1 MVQEFAMK
9 IAHDVAMIESSVA
22 DLAKSRLR
30 QRIGKDRMDLWFG
43 GDAKWTAIGHNLLG
57 IEVASSFVADCVSK
71 MFRDDLQSVILE
83 AAGPDFGFQI
93 TVAPNQGETTASGS
107 SQVGVA
113 NSALPPDKT
122 HPSNSNPNVLA
133 AHSLLK
139 QEASEQAATHSVST
153 ERDSNGSEIAG
164 PFRIVRPGGPFN
176 ARDDESSLESTPT
189 ARRKDSDTAPT
200 AFHVDRLVEIRRE
213 NERRWDEFIPG
224 DHNKLAYTAAQMVIE
239 RPGQISPL
247 LIHGPSGTGKSHL
260 ALALA
265 HKLRMTHRMR
275 RVLVLTAEQFT
286 IEYTESARGGGF
298 ANFRRKY
305 RDVEA
310 IVIDDVQFCIGKVG
324 TLVEL
329 RNTIDMLL
337 RDKRQ
342 IVLVADRGLNE
353 LSGLGADLYARLS
366 GGMACSIDPLDTTTR
381 GNVLRRMS
389 SKLGLVLADTTIR
402 VLALQCNGDARVLQ
416 GISHRLAAQNRILGR
431 ELSEDE
437 AVRCCLDLIRASQPV
452 IRLTDIEKVVCEA
465 FGLEEKM
472 LRAKSKCQSIS
483 QPRMLAMF
491 LARKYTRTALSEI
504 GEYFGNRQH
513 STVISAQKKVEQ
525 WLETD
530 GLIGCGRGQVGVRD
544 ILKNLEATL
553 QVG

>member
-1 MVQEFAMK
+1 MK
-9 IAHDVAMIESSVA
+9 IAHEVAMFENSVVRSVE
-22 DLAKSRLR
+22 SRLR
-30 QRIGKDRMDLWFG
+30 QRIGTERMDLWFG
-43 GDAKWTAIGHNLLG
+43 GAVKWSQIGNNTIR
-57 IEVASSFVADCVSK
+57 IEVASPFLAECVSG
-71 MFRDDLQSVILE
+71 MFRDDLQAAILE
-83 AAGPDFGFQI
+83 ATGGDFGFQI
-93 TVAPNQGETTASGS
+93 QHVSPADSESQEFLESAQTEITVPTVAP
-107 SQVGVA
+107 
-113 NSALPPDKT
+113 KT
-122 HPSNSNPNVLA
+122 HIQNERAPA
-133 AHSLLK
+133 ASTVALVDK
-139 QEASEQAATHSVST
+139 QSVAPGAFRMVRAATTLEQATVPQQDDRTSSP
-153 ERDSNGSEIAG
+153 EI
-164 PFRIVRPGGPFN
+164 
-176 ARDDESSLESTPT
+176 
-189 ARRKDSDTAPT
+189 
-200 AFHVDRLVEIRRE
+200 HVDRLVEIRRE
-213 NERRWDEFIPG
+213 NEKRWDEYVPG
-224 DHNKLAYTAAQMVIE
+224 DHNRLAYTAAQMVLE
-239 RPGQISPL
+239 RPGQINPL

-260 ALALA
+260 AIGLA

-310 IVIDDVQFCIGKVG
+310 LVIDDIQFCLGKSG

-337 RDKRQ
+337 REKRQ
-342 IVLVADRGLNE
+342 IILVADRGLNE

-366 GGMACSIDPLDTTTR
+366 GGMACNVEPLDLQTR
-381 GNVLRRMS
+381 SRV
-389 SKLGLVLADTTIR
+389 LGLLCRRFQIQLDDAVLSQLSA
-402 VLALQCNGDARVLQ
+402 QCCGDARVLQ
-416 GISHRLAAQNRILGR
+416 GVANRLCAQQRIVGR
-431 ELSEDE
+431 TLTNEE
-437 AVRCCLDLIRASQPV
+437 AIRCTLDLIRACQPV
-452 IRLTDIEKVVCEA
+452 VRINDIEKVVCDA

-525 WLETD
+525 WIESD
-530 GLIGCGRGQVGVRD
+530 DLIACGRSQIGVRD

>member
-1 MVQEFAMK
+1 MK

-43 GDAKWTAIGHNLLG
+43 GDAKWAAIGHNLIG

-83 AAGPDFGFQI
+83 TAGPGFGFQI
-93 TVAPNQGETTASGS
+93 NIAEDREDVTRKDSSG
-107 SQVGVA
+107 VG
-113 NSALPPDKT
+113 ALPSQPPTEET
-122 HPSNSNPNVLA
+122 HPLLPKSNVLA
-133 AHSLLK
+133 AHSVSK
-139 QEASEQAATHSVST
+139 QEAIHSEGTQSCSREPSLHGPESIGPT
-153 ERDSNGSEIAG
+153 G
-164 PFRIVRPGGPFN
+164 PFRVVRPGGPFQ
-176 ARDDESSLESTPT
+176 SSEDGAASDAGTFHGSPDAAELSP
-189 ARRKDSDTAPT
+189 DS
-200 AFHVDRLVEIRRE
+200 HVDRLVEIRRE
-213 NERRWDEFIPG
+213 NERRWDDFIPG

-265 HKLRMTHRMR
+265 HKLRITHRMR

-286 IEYTESARGGGF
+286 IEYTDSARGGGF
-298 ANFRRKY
+298 ASFRRKY

-310 IVIDDVQFCIGKVG
+310 IVMDDVQFCLGKVG

-366 GGMACSIDPLDTTTR
+366 GGMACNVDPLDTTTR

-402 VLALQCNGDARVLQ
+402 ALALQCSGDARVLQ
-416 GISHRLAAQNRILGR
+416 GISHRLAAQFRILGR
-431 ELSEDE
+431 ELTEEE
-437 AVRCCLDLIRASQPV
+437 AIRCCLDLIRASQPV
-452 IRLTDIEKVVCEA
+452 VRLLDIEKVVCEA

-530 GLIGCGRGQVGVRD
+530 GLIGCGRGQIGVRD

>member
-1 MVQEFAMK
+1 MK
-9 IAHDVAMIESSVA
+9 IAHDVAMIESTIA

-43 GDAKWTAIGHNLLG
+43 GDAKWTAIGHNLIG

-71 MFRDDLQSVILE
+71 MFRDDLQAVILE
-83 AAGPDFGFQI
+83 TAGPDFGFQI
-93 TVAPNQGETTASGS
+93 TVASDHLEVSANDPAKVSAPPLRASAEAPH
-107 SQVGVA
+107 Q
-113 NSALPPDKT
+113 
-122 HPSNSNPNVLA
+122 SNVKPNVLA
-133 AHSLLK
+133 AHSSSK
-139 QEASEQAATHSVST
+139 PEATKANAKHSLPGDRVSLGSDAA
-153 ERDSNGSEIAG
+153 A
-164 PFRIVRPGGPFN
+164 PFRVVRPGGPFIPP
-176 ARDDESSLESTPT
+176 DEDATPNSDSTSHSHF
-189 ARRKDSDTAPT
+189 DSTSTDV
-200 AFHVDRLVEIRRE
+200 HVDRLVEMRRE

-260 ALALA
+260 VLALA

-310 IVIDDVQFCIGKVG
+310 IVIDDIQFCLGKLG

-337 RDKRQ
+337 REKRQ

-366 GGMACSIDPLDTTTR
+366 GGMACSIDPLDITTR

-389 SKLGLVLADTTIR
+389 SKLGLSLAESTIR
-402 VLALQCNGDARVLQ
+402 SLALQCSGDARVLQ
-416 GISHRLAAQNRILGR
+416 GISHRLAAQHRILGR
-431 ELSEDE
+431 ELSEEE

-452 IRLTDIEKVVCEA
+452 VRLTDIEKVVCEA

-472 LRAKSKCQSIS
+472 
-483 QPRMLAMF
+483 
-491 LARKYTRTALSEI
+491 TRLPAHHRHPP
-504 GEYFGNRQH
+504 GY
-513 STVISAQKKVEQ
+513 
-525 WLETD
+525 
-530 GLIGCGRGQVGVRD
+530 
-544 ILKNLEATL
+544 
-553 QVG
+553 

>member
-1 MVQEFAMK
+1 MK
-9 IAHDVAMIESSVA
+9 IAHDVAMIESSIA

-43 GDAKWTAIGHNLLG
+43 GDAKWTAIGHNLIG
-57 IEVASSFVADCVSK
+57 IGVASSFVADCVSK
-71 MFRDDLQSVILE
+71 MFRDDLQAVILE
-83 AAGPDFGFQI
+83 TAGPDFGFEI
-93 TVAPNQGETTASGS
+93 TVASDHLDVSANDPTKVNASPS
-107 SQVGVA
+107 SA
-113 NSALPPDKT
+113 SADAL
-122 HPSNSNPNVLA
+122 HQSNVKPNVLA
-133 AHSLLK
+133 AQSSPKLDAIK
-139 QEASEQAATHSVST
+139 TDATRSTAGDRVSH
-153 ERDSNGSEIAG
+153 GSGTAG
-164 PFRIVRPGGPFN
+164 PFRVVRPGGPFSPP
-176 ARDDESSLESTPT
+176 DDDSTPPWDSSSLRSDPDSAST
-189 ARRKDSDTAPT
+189 DV
-200 AFHVDRLVEIRRE
+200 HVDRLVEMRRE

-224 DHNKLAYTAAQMVIE
+224 DHNKLAYTASQMVIE

-265 HKLRMTHRMR
+265 HKLRMSHRMR

-310 IVIDDVQFCIGKVG
+310 IVIDDIQFCLGKLG

-337 RDKRQ
+337 REKRQ

-389 SKLGLVLADTTIR
+389 SKLGLSLAETTIR
-402 VLALQCNGDARVLQ
+402 SLALQCSGDARILQ
-416 GISHRLAAQNRILGR
+416 GISHRLAAQHRIVGR

-437 AVRCCLDLIRASQPV
+437 AIRCCLDLIRASQPV
-452 IRLTDIEKVVCEA
+452 VRLKDIEKVVCEA

-472 LRAKSKCQSIS
+472 LREKSKCQSIS

-525 WLETD
+525 WLESD
-530 GLIGCGRGQVGVRD
+530 DLIGCGRGQIGVRH

>member
-1 MVQEFAMK
+1 MK
-9 IAHDVAMIESSVA
+9 IAHDVAMIESSIA

-43 GDAKWTAIGHNLLG
+43 GDAKWNAIGHNLVG

-71 MFRDDLQSVILE
+71 MFRDDLQAVILE
-83 AAGPDFGFQI
+83 TAGPNFGFQI
-93 TVAPNQGETTASGS
+93 TVASDHLEVLANDPTKVDASPLR
-107 SQVGVA
+107 A
-113 NSALPPDKT
+113 SADVP
-122 HPSNSNPNVLA
+122 HQSNVIPNVLA
-133 AHSLLK
+133 AHSSPK
-139 QEASEQAATHSVST
+139 PEAMKTDATRSSTGDRVSVGSDTAA
-153 ERDSNGSEIAG
+153 
-164 PFRIVRPGGPFN
+164 PFRVVRPGSPFCPPDDN
-176 ARDDESSLESTPT
+176 ATIHSDSSSLRSDL
-189 ARRKDSDTAPT
+189 DSAATDV
-200 AFHVDRLVEIRRE
+200 HVDRLVEMRRE

-265 HKLRMTHRMR
+265 HKLRMIHRMR

-310 IVIDDVQFCIGKVG
+310 IVIDDVQFCLGKLG

-337 RDKRQ
+337 REKRQ

-389 SKLGLVLADTTIR
+389 SKLGLSLAESTIR
-402 VLALQCNGDARVLQ
+402 ALALQCSGDARVLQ
-416 GISHRLAAQNRILGR
+416 GISHRLAAQHRILGR
-431 ELSEDE
+431 HLSEEE

-452 IRLTDIEKVVCEA
+452 VRLMDIEKVVCEA
-465 FGLEEKM
+465 FGLEVKM
-472 LRAKSKCQSIS
+472 LREKSKCQSIS

-530 GLIGCGRGQVGVRD
+530 GLIGCGRGQIGVRD
-544 ILKNLEATL
+544 ILRNLEATL